1 MSCQGCAAVCCLL
14 PCISWA
20 FWGHDYW
27 FTLSFFEFGVLSYA
41 LFSCS
46 SISSINTLLSLVFRF
61 SRFSFLLPALMF
73 LVSCLCVVFPLCYFR
88 FYFVSFCHL
97 HQFPC
102 CCTCKAVV
110 TFPEQLC
117 VFILS
122 VQCCI
127 ILCLPTVT
135 HVFPP
140 FSVYSVCLPGFHLG
154 SSLHTT
160 WHLYVRRRIFK
171 LVITRL
177 TMTLNTIRVT
187 SCSFAAVKIHQ
198 IQIATGFF

>member
-88 FYFVSFCHL
+88 FCFVSFCRL

-127 ILCLPTVT
+127 ILLFTYCYPCLPTL
-135 HVFPP
+135 
-140 FSVYSVCLPGFHLG
+140 FSLFGLSPGFPF
-154 SSLHTT
+154 
-160 WHLYVRRRIFK
+160 RF
-171 LVITRL
+171 L
-177 TMTLNTIRVT
+177 TPHYMTFVCEEKDFQVSNNSPNNDIKHNQSNILLFC
-187 SCSFAAVKIHQ
+187 SC
-198 IQIATGFF
+198 